1 MAGVKQFRRDNL
13 RLLIDQSGQQAQLA
27 ERVGLSPAHVSQM
40 ATLDK
45 GMGDIVARRIET
57 AFALPAGAMDLPE
70 LGGSVADFSADAAS
84 RSKPE
89 AAAQS
94 SGLNTIPELIADL
107 KAGRMIVLMDDED
120 RENEGD
126 LLMCADAV
134 RPEDINF
141 MARFGRGLVCLT
153 LTQEKCRNLRLPL
166 MVSDNGSGFGTNF
179 TVSIEA
185 AQGVT
190 TGISA
195 HDRAHTVRTAVK
207 ADAKPEDV
215 VQPGHI
221 FPLMAQPGG
230 VLTRA
235 GHTEAGCDLAR
246 MAGRTPASVICEIL
260 KDDGTMARR
269 PDLEVFAREHGLKIG
284 TIADLIRYRLDN
296 EHSVER
302 VAETHVQTEFGEFR
316 LVTYQDTVDNTVH
329 LAMVKGSIS
338 MSQPTLVRVH
348 IRNMLQDVLSVRHGD
363 FSWPVR
369 RALERVAEE
378 GAGVV
383 VLLRKP
389 ESPRELVQQIVGLN
403 KPDEQHEATGPV
415 LRTYGLGAQ
424 ILSDLGVRKMRVLSA
439 PKRMQGISGFGLEV
453 VEYVPCD

>member
-1 MAGVKQFRRDNL
+1 MNAPVKPPATTLPNAGIHSV
-13 RLLIDQSGQQAQLA
+13 
-27 ERVGLSPAHVSQM
+27 
-40 ATLDK
+40 
-45 GMGDIVARRIET
+45 
-57 AFALPAGAMDLPE
+57 PE
-70 LGGSVADFSADAAS
+70 
-84 RSKPE
+84 
-89 AAAQS
+89 
-94 SGLNTIPELIADL
+94 IIADL
-107 KAGRMIVLMDDED
+107 KAGKMVILMDDED

-153 LTQEKCRNLRLPL
+153 LTQEKCRALRLPL

-195 HDRAHTVRTAVK
+195 QDRALTVRTAVK
-207 ADAKPEDV
+207 SEARPEDV

-246 MAGRTPASVICEIL
+246 MAGRTPAAVICEIL

-269 PDLEVFAREHGLKIG
+269 PDLELFAKEHDLKIG
-284 TIADLIRYRLDN
+284 TIADLIRYRLEN

-302 VAETHVQTEFGEFR
+302 IAETHVQTEFGEFR

-329 LAMVKGSIS
+329 LAMVKGALDGRK
-338 MSQPTLVRVH
+338 PTLVRVH
-348 IRNMLQDVLSVRHGD
+348 IRNMLQDVLGVRHGD

-369 RALERVAEE
+369 RALQRIAEE
-378 GAGVV
+378 GQGVV

-389 ESPRELVQQIVGLN
+389 ESTRELVQQIVGLN
-403 KPDEQHEATGPV
+403 KADEMHEPTGPV

-424 ILSDLGVRKMRVLSA
+424 ILSDLGVRKMRVLST
-439 PKRMQGISGFGLEV
+439 PKKMHGLSGFGLEV